1 MQGNN
6 KIIEHLN
13 KVLSNELRAIH
24 QYFLHSRMLSDWGL
38 NRFAQEE
45 YKESMD
51 EMRHADKLIQR
62 ILFLEGLP
70 NMEYM
75 GGVYIAKNPIE
86 ILHMDLKL
94 ENEAIPDLKA
104 AILVCEKEKDFVS
117 RDMLL
122 RILESEEEHADHLS
136 TQIALV
142 EKVGDENFLQT
153 QIALSSST

>member
-45 YKESMD
+45 YEESMD

-153 QIALSSST
+153 QISLSSST

>member
-45 YKESMD
+45 YEESMD

-104 AILVCEKEKDFVS
+104 AILACEKEKDFVS

-153 QIALSSST
+153 QISLSSST

>member
-24 QYFLHSRMLSDWGL
+24 QYFLHSRMLTDWGL

-45 YKESMD
+45 YEESMD

-153 QIALSSST
+153 QISLSSST

>member
-24 QYFLHSRMLSDWGL
+24 QYFLHSRMLTDWGL

-45 YKESMD
+45 YEESMD

-75 GGVYIAKNPIE
+75 GGVYIAENPIE

-153 QIALSSST
+153 QISLSSST

>member
-1 MQGNN
+1 MEGNN

-24 QYFLHSRMLSDWGL
+24 QYFLHSRMLTDWGL

-45 YKESMD
+45 YEESMD

-75 GGVYIAKNPIE
+75 GGVYIAENPIE

-153 QIALSSST
+153 QISLSSST

>member
-153 QIALSSST
+153 QISLSSST

>member
-24 QYFLHSRMLSDWGL
+24 QYFLHSRMLTDWGL

-45 YKESMD
+45 YEESMD

-94 ENEAIPDLKA
+94 DKA

-153 QIALSSST
+153 QISLSSST

>member
-45 YKESMD
+45 YEESMD

-104 AILVCEKEKDFVS
+104 AILACEKEKDFVS

-122 RILESEEEHADHLS
+122 RILESEEEHADHLN

-153 QIALSSST
+153 QISLSSST